1 MRLYC
6 DNKSIIN
13 IVHNLIQHD
22 KTKHVKANKHFIKEK
37 LDNGLI
43 CMSYMSTRGQLAD
56 VLMKGLANTRFQEII
71 IKLGMDNIYSLAWRG
86 VLKIIIIVEDY
97 YNYNI

>member
-1 MRLYC
+1 
-6 DNKSIIN
+6 
-13 IVHNLIQHD
+13 
-22 KTKHVKANKHFIKEK
+22 
-37 LDNGLI
+37 
-43 CMSYMSTRGQLAD
+43 MSYMSTRGQLAD